1 MNSYLVSKQISK
13 SLHDINRSTCWF
25 LLHFINAF
33 LFPIP
38 DLDECTMGVHSC
50 EQSCHNTPG
59 SYSCSCEEGFQLRAD
74 KRHCI
79 GMSIERCGSHAHFSY
94 LGSQFSVLGSRFS
107 VFSSRFSVL
116 VSHFYFPLLS
126 FHFLFLIFLFFLILI
141 HYFTTSHL
149 IIGANFARIFFF
161 PEITETGSKK
171 DQDYAAFS
179 GLESK

>member
-1 MNSYLVSKQISK
+1 MNSSLVSKQISK

-59 SYSCSCEEGFQLRAD
+59 SYSCSCEEGFQLLAD

-79 GMSIERCGSHAHFSY
+79 GMSIERCGSHAHFS
-94 LGSQFSVLGSRFS
+94 VLGSRFS

-116 VSHFYFPLLS
+116 VSQFYFPLLS
-126 FHFLFLIFLFFLILI
+126 FHFSLLISHFPFFLNSYSLF
-141 HYFTTSHL
+141 HYFSSNHW
-149 IIGANFARIFFF
+149 R
-161 PEITETGSKK
+161 
-171 DQDYAAFS
+171 
-179 GLESK
+179 

>member
-107 VFSSRFSVL
+107 VLGPRFSFL
-116 VSHFYFPLLS
+116 LPTSQFSLLTSYFS
-126 FHFLFLIFLFFLILI
+126 FSFFFKFLFIISLFLI
-141 HYFTTSHL
+141 
-149 IIGANFARIFFF
+149 
-161 PEITETGSKK
+161 
-171 DQDYAAFS
+171 
-179 GLESK
+179 

>member
-107 VFSSRFSVL
+107 VLGPRFSFL
-116 VSHFYFPLLS
+116 LPTSQFSLLTSYFSFYFFFKFLFIIS
-126 FHFLFLIFLFFLILI
+126 LFLI
-141 HYFTTSHL
+141 
-149 IIGANFARIFFF
+149 
-161 PEITETGSKK
+161 
-171 DQDYAAFS
+171 
-179 GLESK
+179 

>member
-1 MNSYLVSKQISK
+1 MNSFLVSKQISK

-25 LLHFINAF
+25 LLYFINAF

-79 GMSIERCGSHAHFSY
+79 GMSIDRCA
-94 LGSQFSVLGSRFS
+94 LLTLISQFSVLGSRFS
-107 VFSSRFSVL
+107 VLSFQFPVLGPRLSFLTFHFSVFTSLTSYFSFSFFFNSHSLFHYFSSNYWR
-116 VSHFYFPLLS
+116 
-126 FHFLFLIFLFFLILI
+126 
-141 HYFTTSHL
+141 
-149 IIGANFARIFFF
+149 
-161 PEITETGSKK
+161 
-171 DQDYAAFS
+171 
-179 GLESK
+179 

>member
-1 MNSYLVSKQISK
+1 MNSSLVSKQISK

-79 GMSIERCGSHAHFSY
+79 GMSIDRCVSHAH
-94 LGSQFSVLGSRFS
+94 FSVLGSRFS
-107 VFSSRFSVL
+107 VLSFQFPVLGPRFSFLTFHFSVFTSLTSYFSFSFFFNSHSLFYYFSSNYWR
-116 VSHFYFPLLS
+116 
-126 FHFLFLIFLFFLILI
+126 
-141 HYFTTSHL
+141 
-149 IIGANFARIFFF
+149 
-161 PEITETGSKK
+161 
-171 DQDYAAFS
+171 
-179 GLESK
+179 

>member
-1 MNSYLVSKQISK
+1 MNSSLVSKQISK

-25 LLHFINAF
+25 LLYFINAF

-79 GMSIERCGSHAHFSY
+79 GISIGRCGSHAHFSF
-94 LGSQFSVLGSRFS
+94 LGSLFS

-126 FHFLFLIFLFFLILI
+126 FHFSLLISHFPFFLILI
-141 HYFTTSHL
+141 HYFTISHL
-149 IIGANFARIFFF
+149 IIGANFARVFFF

>member
-1 MNSYLVSKQISK
+1 MNSSLVSKQISK

-79 GMSIERCGSHAHFSY
+79 GMSIERCGSHAHFSF
-94 LGSQFSVLGSRFS
+94 LGSQFSVLGFQ
-107 VFSSRFSVL
+107 FSVL
-116 VSHFYFPLLS
+116 GPRFSFLLPTSQFSLLTSYFS
-126 FHFLFLIFLFFLILI
+126 FSFFLNSYSLF
-141 HYFTTSHL
+141 HYFSSNHWH
-149 IIGANFARIFFF
+149 
-161 PEITETGSKK
+161 
-171 DQDYAAFS
+171 
-179 GLESK
+179 

>member
-1 MNSYLVSKQISK
+1 MNSFLVSKQISK

-25 LLHFINAF
+25 LLYFINAF

-79 GMSIERCGSHAHFSY
+79 GMSIERCGSHAHFS
-94 LGSQFSVLGSRFS
+94 VLGSRFS

-126 FHFLFLIFLFFLILI
+126 FHFSLLI
-141 HYFTTSHL
+141 SH
-149 IIGANFARIFFF
+149 FPFFF
-161 PEITETGSKK
+161 NS
-171 DQDYAAFS
+171 YSLFHYLS
-179 GLESK
+179 SNHWR

>member
-1 MNSYLVSKQISK
+1 MNSSLVSKQISK

-79 GMSIERCGSHAHFSY
+79 GMSIERCGSHAHFS
-94 LGSQFSVLGSRFS
+94 VLGSRFS

-126 FHFLFLIFLFFLILI
+126 FHFSLLISHFPFFLNSYSLF
-141 HYFTTSHL
+141 HYFSSNHW
-149 IIGANFARIFFF
+149 R
-161 PEITETGSKK
+161 
-171 DQDYAAFS
+171 
-179 GLESK
+179 

>member
-1 MNSYLVSKQISK
+1 MNSFLVSKQISK

-25 LLHFINAF
+25 LLYFINAF

-79 GMSIERCGSHAHFSY
+79 GMSIDRCVSHAH
-94 LGSQFSVLGSRFS
+94 FSVLGSRFS
-107 VFSSRFSVL
+107 VLSFQFPVLGPRFSFL
-116 VSHFYFPLLS
+116 T
-126 FHFLFLIFLFFLILI
+126 FHFSVFTSLTSYFSFSFFFKFSFTILLFLI
-141 HYFTTSHL
+141 
-149 IIGANFARIFFF
+149 
-161 PEITETGSKK
+161 
-171 DQDYAAFS
+171 
-179 GLESK
+179 

>member
-1 MNSYLVSKQISK
+1 MNSSLVSKQISK

-94 LGSQFSVLGSRFS
+94 LGSQFSVLGFQ
-107 VFSSRFSVL
+107 FSVL

-126 FHFLFLIFLFFLILI
+126 FHFSLLISHFPFFFNSYSLF
-141 HYFTTSHL
+141 HYFSSNHW
-149 IIGANFARIFFF
+149 R
-161 PEITETGSKK
+161 
-171 DQDYAAFS
+171 
-179 GLESK
+179 

>member
-1 MNSYLVSKQISK
+1 MNSSLVSKQISK

-79 GMSIERCGSHAHFSY
+79 GMSIERCGSHAHFSF

-107 VFSSRFSVL
+107 VLSSRSSFLIFTSHFSVFT
-116 VSHFYFPLLS
+116 S
-126 FHFLFLIFLFFLILI
+126 HFLFLIFLFFKFLFIISLFLI
-141 HYFTTSHL
+141 
-149 IIGANFARIFFF
+149 
-161 PEITETGSKK
+161 
-171 DQDYAAFS
+171 
-179 GLESK
+179 

>member
-1 MNSYLVSKQISK
+1 MNSSLVSKQISK

-59 SYSCSCEEGFQLRAD
+59 SYSCSCEGGFQLRAD

-79 GMSIERCGSHAHFSY
+79 GMSIERCGSHAHFSF
-94 LGSQFSVLGSRFS
+94 LGSQFSVLGFQ
-107 VFSSRFSVL
+107 FSVL
-116 VSHFYFPLLS
+116 GPRFSFLLPTSQFSLLTSYFS
-126 FHFLFLIFLFFLILI
+126 FSFFLNSYSLF
-141 HYFTTSHL
+141 HYFSSNHW
-149 IIGANFARIFFF
+149 R
-161 PEITETGSKK
+161 
-171 DQDYAAFS
+171 
-179 GLESK
+179 

>member
-1 MNSYLVSKQISK
+1 MNSFLVSKQISK

-25 LLHFINAF
+25 LLYFINAF

-79 GMSIERCGSHAHFSY
+79 GMSIERCGSHAHFSF
-94 LGSQFSVLGSRFS
+94 LGSQFSVLGFQ
-107 VFSSRFSVL
+107 FSVL
-116 VSHFYFPLLS
+116 GPRFSFLLPTSQFSLLTSYFS
-126 FHFLFLIFLFFLILI
+126 FSFFFKFLFIISLFLI
-141 HYFTTSHL
+141 
-149 IIGANFARIFFF
+149 
-161 PEITETGSKK
+161 
-171 DQDYAAFS
+171 
-179 GLESK
+179 

>member
-1 MNSYLVSKQISK
+1 MNSFLVSKQISK

-25 LLHFINAF
+25 LLYFINTF

-38 DLDECTMGVHSC
+38 DLNECTMGVHSC

-79 GMSIERCGSHAHFSY
+79 GMSIDRCVSHAH
-94 LGSQFSVLGSRFS
+94 FSVLGSRFS

-116 VSHFYFPLLS
+116 VSHFLLS
-126 FHFLFLIFLFFLILI
+126 TSQFSHLSPLISHFPFFLILI
-141 HYFTTSHL
+141 HYFTISHL
-149 IIGANFARIFFF
+149 IIGANFALIFCFRNHRNGIQERSRLSSF
-161 PEITETGSKK
+161 LRTRK
-171 DQDYAAFS
+171 
-179 GLESK
+179 

>member
-1 MNSYLVSKQISK
+1 MNSSLVSKQISK

-79 GMSIERCGSHAHFSY
+79 GMSIERCGSHAHFSF
-94 LGSQFSVLGSRFS
+94 LGSQFSVVGCRLSVVGCRLS

-126 FHFLFLIFLFFLILI
+126 FHFSLLISHFPFFFNSYSLF
-141 HYFTTSHL
+141 HYFSSNHW
-149 IIGANFARIFFF
+149 R
-161 PEITETGSKK
+161 
-171 DQDYAAFS
+171 
-179 GLESK
+179 

>member
-1 MNSYLVSKQISK
+1 MNSSLVSKQISK

-79 GMSIERCGSHAHFSY
+79 GMSIDRCVSHAH
-94 LGSQFSVLGSRFS
+94 FSVLGSRFS
-107 VFSSRFSVL
+107 VLSFQFPVLGPRFSFL
-116 VSHFYFPLLS
+116 T
-126 FHFLFLIFLFFLILI
+126 FHFSVFTSLTS
-141 HYFTTSHL
+141 YFS
-149 IIGANFARIFFF
+149 FSFFF
-161 PEITETGSKK
+161 
-171 DQDYAAFS
+171 
-179 GLESK
+179 

>member
-1 MNSYLVSKQISK
+1 MNSFLVSKQISK

-25 LLHFINAF
+25 LLYFINAF

-79 GMSIERCGSHAHFSY
+79 GMSIERCGSHAHFS
-94 LGSQFSVLGSRFS
+94 VLGSRFS

-126 FHFLFLIFLFFLILI
+126 FHFSLLISHFPFFFNSYSLF
-141 HYFTTSHL
+141 HYFSSNHW
-149 IIGANFARIFFF
+149 R
-161 PEITETGSKK
+161 
-171 DQDYAAFS
+171 
-179 GLESK
+179 

>member
-79 GMSIERCGSHAHFSY
+79 GMSIERCGSHAHFS
-94 LGSQFSVLGSRFS
+94 VLGSRFS
-107 VFSSRFSVL
+107 VFSSRSSFLIFTSHFSVFT
-116 VSHFYFPLLS
+116 S
-126 FHFLFLIFLFFLILI
+126 HFLFLIFLFFLILI
-141 HYFTTSHL
+141 HYFTISHL

-161 PEITETGSKK
+161 FPEITETGSKK
-171 DQDYAAFS
+171 DQNYAAFS

>member
-107 VFSSRFSVL
+107 VLGPRFSFL
-116 VSHFYFPLLS
+116 LPTSQFSLLTSYFS
-126 FHFLFLIFLFFLILI
+126 FSFFFLILI
-141 HYFTTSHL
+141 HYFTISHL

-161 PEITETGSKK
+161 SRNHRNGIQERSKLCSFLRTRK
-171 DQDYAAFS
+171 
-179 GLESK
+179 

>member
-59 SYSCSCEEGFQLRAD
+59 SYSCSCDEGFQLRAD

-107 VFSSRFSVL
+107 VLGPRFSFL
-116 VSHFYFPLLS
+116 LPTSQFSLLTSYFSFYFFFKFLFIIS
-126 FHFLFLIFLFFLILI
+126 LFLI
-141 HYFTTSHL
+141 
-149 IIGANFARIFFF
+149 
-161 PEITETGSKK
+161 
-171 DQDYAAFS
+171 
-179 GLESK
+179 

>member
-94 LGSQFSVLGSRFS
+94 LGSQFSVLGFQ
-107 VFSSRFSVL
+107 FSVL

-126 FHFLFLIFLFFLILI
+126 FHFSLLTSYFSFSFFFKFLFIISLFLI
-141 HYFTTSHL
+141 
-149 IIGANFARIFFF
+149 
-161 PEITETGSKK
+161 
-171 DQDYAAFS
+171 
-179 GLESK
+179 

>member
-1 MNSYLVSKQISK
+1 MNSFLVSKQNSK

-25 LLHFINAF
+25 LLYFINAF

-79 GMSIERCGSHAHFSY
+79 GMSIERCGSHAHFSF
-94 LGSQFSVLGSRFS
+94 LGSQFSVLGFQ
-107 VFSSRFSVL
+107 FSVL
-116 VSHFYFPLLS
+116 GPRFSFLLPTSQFSLLTSYFS
-126 FHFLFLIFLFFLILI
+126 FSFFFKFLFIISLFLI
-141 HYFTTSHL
+141 
-149 IIGANFARIFFF
+149 
-161 PEITETGSKK
+161 
-171 DQDYAAFS
+171 
-179 GLESK
+179 

>member
-1 MNSYLVSKQISK
+1 MNSSLVSKQISK
-13 SLHDINRSTCWF
+13 SSHDINRSTCWF

-79 GMSIERCGSHAHFSY
+79 GMSIERCGSHAHFSF
-94 LGSQFSVLGSRFS
+94 LGSQFSVLGFQ
-107 VFSSRFSVL
+107 FSVL
-116 VSHFYFPLLS
+116 GPRFSFLLPTSQFSLLTSYFS
-126 FHFLFLIFLFFLILI
+126 FSFFLNSYSLF
-141 HYFTTSHL
+141 HYFSSNHW
-149 IIGANFARIFFF
+149 R
-161 PEITETGSKK
+161 
-171 DQDYAAFS
+171 
-179 GLESK
+179 

>member
-94 LGSQFSVLGSRFS
+94 LGSQFSVLGFQ
-107 VFSSRFSVL
+107 FSVL

-126 FHFLFLIFLFFLILI
+126 FHFSLLISHFPFFFKFLFIISLFLI
-141 HYFTTSHL
+141 
-149 IIGANFARIFFF
+149 
-161 PEITETGSKK
+161 
-171 DQDYAAFS
+171 
-179 GLESK
+179 

>member
-107 VFSSRFSVL
+107 VLGPRFSFL
-116 VSHFYFPLLS
+116 LPTSQFSLLTSYFS
-126 FHFLFLIFLFFLILI
+126 FSFFFLILI
-141 HYFTTSHL
+141 HYFTISHL

-171 DQDYAAFS
+171 DQNYAAFS

>member
-1 MNSYLVSKQISK
+1 MNSSLVSKQISK

-94 LGSQFSVLGSRFS
+94 LGSQFSVLGFQ
-107 VFSSRFSVL
+107 FSVL

-126 FHFLFLIFLFFLILI
+126 FHFSLLISHFTFFLNSYSLF
-141 HYFTTSHL
+141 HYFSSNHW
-149 IIGANFARIFFF
+149 R
-161 PEITETGSKK
+161 
-171 DQDYAAFS
+171 
-179 GLESK
+179 

>member
-1 MNSYLVSKQISK
+1 MNSSLVSKQISK

-79 GMSIERCGSHAHFSY
+79 GMSIERCGSHAHFS
-94 LGSQFSVLGSRFS
+94 VLGSRFS

-116 VSHFYFPLLS
+116 VSHIYFPLLS
-126 FHFLFLIFLFFLILI
+126 FHFHFSLLISHFPFFLNSYSLF
-141 HYFTTSHL
+141 HYFSSNHW
-149 IIGANFARIFFF
+149 R
-161 PEITETGSKK
+161 
-171 DQDYAAFS
+171 
-179 GLESK
+179 

>member
-1 MNSYLVSKQISK
+1 MNSSLVSKQISK

-79 GMSIERCGSHAHFSY
+79 GMSIERCGSHAHFSF
-94 LGSQFSVLGSRFS
+94 LGSQFSVLGFQ
-107 VFSSRFSVL
+107 FSVL

-126 FHFLFLIFLFFLILI
+126 FHFSLLISHFPFFFNSYSLF
-141 HYFTTSHL
+141 HYFSSNHW
-149 IIGANFARIFFF
+149 R
-161 PEITETGSKK
+161 
-171 DQDYAAFS
+171 
-179 GLESK
+179 

>member
-1 MNSYLVSKQISK
+1 MNSFLVSKQISK

-25 LLHFINAF
+25 LLYFINAF

-79 GMSIERCGSHAHFSY
+79 GMSIERCGSHAHFSF
-94 LGSQFSVLGSRFS
+94 LGSQFSVLGFQ
-107 VFSSRFSVL
+107 FSVL
-116 VSHFYFPLLS
+116 GPRFSFLLPTSQFSLLTSYFS
-126 FHFLFLIFLFFLILI
+126 FSFFLNSYSLF
-141 HYFTTSHL
+141 HYFSSNHWH
-149 IIGANFARIFFF
+149 
-161 PEITETGSKK
+161 
-171 DQDYAAFS
+171 
-179 GLESK
+179 

>member
-79 GMSIERCGSHAHFSY
+79 GMSIERCGSHAHFS
-94 LGSQFSVLGSRFS
+94 VLGSRFS

-116 VSHFYFPLLS
+116 VSHIYFPLLS
-126 FHFLFLIFLFFLILI
+126 FHFSLLISHFPFFFNSYSLF
-141 HYFTTSHL
+141 HYFSSNHW
-149 IIGANFARIFFF
+149 R
-161 PEITETGSKK
+161 
-171 DQDYAAFS
+171 
-179 GLESK
+179 

>member
-1 MNSYLVSKQISK
+1 MNSFLVSKQISK

-25 LLHFINAF
+25 LFYFINAF

-79 GMSIERCGSHAHFSY
+79 GMSIERCGSHAHFSF
-94 LGSQFSVLGSRFS
+94 LGSQFSVLGFQ
-107 VFSSRFSVL
+107 FSVL
-116 VSHFYFPLLS
+116 GPRFSFLLPTSQFSLLTSYFS
-126 FHFLFLIFLFFLILI
+126 FSFFLNSYSLF
-141 HYFTTSHL
+141 HYFSSNHW
-149 IIGANFARIFFF
+149 R
-161 PEITETGSKK
+161 
-171 DQDYAAFS
+171 
-179 GLESK
+179 

>member
-94 LGSQFSVLGSRFS
+94 LGSQFSVLGFQ
-107 VFSSRFSVL
+107 FSVL

-126 FHFLFLIFLFFLILI
+126 FHFSLLISHFPFFLILI
-141 HYFTTSHL
+141 HYFTISHL
-149 IIGANFARIFFF
+149 IIGANFAFLSFFF
-161 PEITETGSKK
+161 QKSQKRDPRKIKIMQLSP
-171 DQDYAAFS
+171 D
-179 GLESK
+179 

>member
-94 LGSQFSVLGSRFS
+94 LGSQFSVLGFQ
-107 VFSSRFSVL
+107 FSVL

-126 FHFLFLIFLFFLILI
+126 FHFSLLISHFPFFFNSYSLF
-141 HYFTTSHL
+141 HYFSSNHW
-149 IIGANFARIFFF
+149 R
-161 PEITETGSKK
+161 
-171 DQDYAAFS
+171 
-179 GLESK
+179 

>member
-59 SYSCSCEEGFQLRAD
+59 SYSCSCDEGFQLRAD

-107 VFSSRFSVL
+107 FPRFSFL
-116 VSHFYFPLLS
+116 LPTSQFSLLTSYFS
-126 FHFLFLIFLFFLILI
+126 FSFFFKFLFIISLFLI
-141 HYFTTSHL
+141 
-149 IIGANFARIFFF
+149 
-161 PEITETGSKK
+161 
-171 DQDYAAFS
+171 
-179 GLESK
+179 

>member
-1 MNSYLVSKQISK
+1 MNSSLVSKQISK

-79 GMSIERCGSHAHFSY
+79 GMSIERCGSHAHFS
-94 LGSQFSVLGSRFS
+94 VLGSRFS

-116 VSHFYFPLLS
+116 VSHIYFPLLS
-126 FHFLFLIFLFFLILI
+126 FHFSLLISHFPFFLNSYSLF
-141 HYFTTSHL
+141 HYFSSNHW
-149 IIGANFARIFFF
+149 R
-161 PEITETGSKK
+161 
-171 DQDYAAFS
+171 
-179 GLESK
+179 